1 LHEEELMMS
10 KIASAAALAG
20 ALLSVPAQAQEA
32 PKPTIVLVHGA
43 FADSSGWNDV
53 TKRLID
59 NGYTVVAA
67 ANPLRSVKADA
78 DQVSHLIKSIA
89 NPVVLVGHSYGG
101 AVISIAA
108 NGNPNVKALVF
119 VAAFAPDRG
128 EAAGQLAGKFPGG
141 TLGEALAPP
150 VKLPGGGVDL
160 YIDQS
165 KFHSQFAH
173 DIPADKAAVMASS
186 QRPIAEAALTEA
198 AGEPAWKALPS
209 WFIYGSG
216 DKNIPA
222 AGLAFMA
229 ERAGSS
235 KTVVIEGASHVPMVS
250 HPQAVADLIGEAA
263 EQAESRGRER
273 PRK

>member
-1 LHEEELMMS
+1 MS
-10 KIASAAALAG
+10 KIASAAALVG
-20 ALLSVPAQAQEA
+20 ALLSAPAEAQEQH
-32 PKPTIVLVHGA
+32 KPTIILVHGA
-43 FADSSGWNDV
+43 FADSSGWNGV
-53 TKRLID
+53 AKRLID
-59 NGYTVVAA
+59 KGYTVVAA

-78 DQVSHLIKSIA
+78 EQVSYLTKSIDK
-89 NPVVLVGHSYGG
+89 PVVLVGHSYGG
-101 AVISIAA
+101 AVISSAA
-108 NGNPNVKALVF
+108 NGNSNVKALVF

-150 VKLPGGGVDL
+150 VRLPGGGVDL

-173 DIPADKAAVMASS
+173 DMPADQAALMAAS

-198 AGEPAWKALPS
+198 AGQPAWKSLPS

-216 DKNIPA
+216 DRNIPA

-229 ERAGSS
+229 KRAGSR
-235 KTVVIEGASHVPMVS
+235 KTVVIEGASHVPMMS
-250 HPQAVADLIGEAA
+250 HPQAVTEIIEEAA
-263 EQAESRGRER
+263 GQAQSTARGGVGQ
-273 PRK
+273 